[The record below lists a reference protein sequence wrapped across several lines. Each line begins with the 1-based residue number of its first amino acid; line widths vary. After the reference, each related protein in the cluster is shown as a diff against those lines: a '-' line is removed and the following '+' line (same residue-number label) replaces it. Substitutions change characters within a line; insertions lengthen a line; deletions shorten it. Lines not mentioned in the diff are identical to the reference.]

1 MSEATGTGI
10 TGDEGVTTIETARLI
25 SSDRVEGTP
34 VYSRAGDCL
43 GSIYT
48 LMIDKVSGQVS
59 YVVMS
64 FGGILGIGERYHP
77 LPWKTLTYDTDLS
90 GYVADVS
97 RAQLEAA
104 PSCGRDETPWTEP
117 GYGRSVYDYYG
128 LAYPGIM

>member
-1 MSEATGTGI
+1 MSETIRGTPANG
-10 TGDEGVTTIETARLI
+10 EGVALNETDQLI
-25 SSDRVEGTP
+25 SSDKVEGTP
-34 VYSRAGDCL
+34 VYGRAGDSL
-43 GSIYT
+43 GAIYT

-64 FGGILGIGERYHP
+64 FGGILGLGERYHP

-97 RAQLEAA
+97 REQLEAA
-104 PSCGRDETPWTEP
+104 PSYGRDETPWTEP

-128 LAYPGIM
+128 MAYPGII